1 MKIAVDFHSG
11 PRIAALTSFVTYVW
25 PALTR
30 PGGCSLTEPVGLI
43 HDTAGSVPVRAA
55 LKYRD
60 SETTSPI
67 CRSSCT
73 VVNQGSG
80 FQMPGVFAP
89 CFTDSQIIA
98 SSSQSGSV
106 PEKT

>member
-11 PRIAALTSFVTYVW
+11 PRIAAFRSFVTYVW
-25 PALTR
+25 PAVTS
-30 PGGCSLTEPVGLI
+30 PGGCSLTDPVGLI
-43 HDTAGSVPVRAA
+43 HETAGSLPVRAA
-55 LKYRD
+55 LKYD
-60 SETTSPI
+60 DNETTFPTWL
-67 CRSSCT
+67 SSCT
-73 VVNQGSG
+73 VVKNGRG